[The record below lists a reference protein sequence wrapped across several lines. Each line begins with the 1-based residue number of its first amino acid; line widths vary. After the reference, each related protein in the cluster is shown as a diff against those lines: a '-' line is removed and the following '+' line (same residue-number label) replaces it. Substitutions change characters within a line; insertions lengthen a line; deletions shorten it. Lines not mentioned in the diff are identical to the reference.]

1 MSAPLVLGFDLRNTT
16 RLDRAWP
23 IISNHR
29 AMSVSQSWEAARP
42 DPSGSLIKSWQ
53 DQTKASVVVGC
64 GGGCPCKDRNEN
76 CAKWAGEGQC
86 TANPGY
92 MHAECAASCPNT
104 MNATGW
110 KIAGKTVTTPSGDCL
125 DAAGQLTPAP
135 GSGLNWLRTAACDAT
150 SETQRWAYDN
160 GEPRPSGLHH
170 HERVRAATH
179 RCEQARC
186 ARSRRGSASAC
197 RATGCGRSRW
207 SR

>member
-1 MSAPLVLGFDLRNTT
+1 MTSLWGTGAIVSAPLVLGFDLRNTT

-42 DPSGSLIKSWQ
+42 DPSGSLVKTWQ
-53 DQTKASVVVGC
+53 DQTKPSVVVGC
-64 GGGCPCKDRNEN
+64 GGGCPCKDSNEN

-92 MHAECAASCPNT
+92 MHAECAASCPST
-104 MNATGW
+104 MNASGW

-125 DAAGQLTPAP
+125 DAAGQMTPAP

-160 GEPRPSGLHH
+160 GEPRPSGLHTIPR
-170 HERVRAATH
+170 ESELECIV
-179 RCEQARC
+179 AR
-186 ARSRRGSASAC
+186 R
-197 RATGCGRSRW
+197 TV
-207 SR
+207 